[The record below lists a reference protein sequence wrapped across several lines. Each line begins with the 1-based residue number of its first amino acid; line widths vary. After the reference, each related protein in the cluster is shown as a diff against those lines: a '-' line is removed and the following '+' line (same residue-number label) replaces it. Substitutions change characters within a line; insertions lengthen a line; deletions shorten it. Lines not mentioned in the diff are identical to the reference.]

1 MIVLRYGKYIS
12 GLRIYR
18 VGDVLPETPSAKSL
32 VECGK
37 AEIVVDMPKKS
48 TKITKKPEP
57 EKVGPTQENAQVN
70 T

>member
-1 MIVLRYGKYIS
+1 M
-12 GLRIYR
+12 
-18 VGDVLPETPSAKSL
+18 GDVFPETPSAKSL

-57 EKVGPTQENAQVN
+57 EKVGPTQENAQVK